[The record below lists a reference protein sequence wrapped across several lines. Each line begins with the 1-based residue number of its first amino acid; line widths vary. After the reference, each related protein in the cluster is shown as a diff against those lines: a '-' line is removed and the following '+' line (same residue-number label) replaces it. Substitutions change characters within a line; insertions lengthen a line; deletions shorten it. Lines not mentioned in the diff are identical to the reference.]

1 MTSRMAAS
9 VDTIVKVEFPWSK
22 QRVHELIGLY
32 EEEEVLWNVKCKDYH
47 NKNQRQAALERLGV
61 KLNVPVNEVNKK
73 LMNLRTYYSKELA
86 KVKKSRL
93 MAGDSREVYQSQWP
107 FFDHMNLF
115 LSAQVVPRKATI
127 SELAEENGDAGDDKG
142 SKPYREDS
150 NLGASSV
157 MSSKRKAPNH
167 LSAHK
172 KFREGLLLQE
182 AVQAYKAA
190 SLPTTP
196 LPAPRFDDEEDIFG
210 KHVANELR
218 LVSNLR
224 AKQFA
229 KLQIQNIL
237 FEAQFGYSEPPH
249 FVSSFESPEGP
260 SDTES
265 APDLPRKCLLTH
277 KEKNLSRLC
286 RDKDP
291 TD

>member
-9 VDTIVKVEFPWSK
+9 LDTVKVEFPWSK

-150 NLGASSV
+150 NLGTSSV

-167 LSAHK
+167 LGAHK

-210 KHVANELR
+210 PC
-218 LVSNLR
+218 
-224 AKQFA
+224 
-229 KLQIQNIL
+229 
-237 FEAQFGYSEPPH
+237 PP
-249 FVSSFESPEGP
+249 P
-260 SDTES
+260 
-265 APDLPRKCLLTH
+265 
-277 KEKNLSRLC
+277 LSRPRASMMRKTFLGSTW
-286 RDKDP
+286 P
-291 TD
+291 TSCGSSAT